1 MDDILQ
7 IKNLCVNYG
16 FIRALKGIDIT
27 VKKGTIVALLGANGA
42 GKTTTLRTV
51 SGVLKPSD
59 GEVILDG
66 EKISGIPS
74 YKIAK
79 KGLTQSPE
87 GRFVFS
93 GLTVEENL
101 RTGAYPLKS
110 KIIDGKR
117 VSAKRQTQANFARV
131 YDLFPRLKERAKQ
144 QANTLSGGE
153 QQMLA
158 IGTAAEIKANKQVQE
173 AYLGTE
179 EA

>member
-66 EKISGIPS
+66 EKISGILQNS
-74 YKIAK
+74 QKGIDAIAGRQVCVFRTDGRGK
-79 KGLTQSPE
+79 FAYRRVPVKEQDYRRKESVGKASDASQLCESL
-87 GRFVFS
+87 RFV
-93 GLTVEENL
+93 
-101 RTGAYPLKS
+101 P
-110 KIIDGKR
+110 
-117 VSAKRQTQANFARV
+117 
-131 YDLFPRLKERAKQ
+131 PP
-144 QANTLSGGE
+144 
-153 QQMLA
+153 
-158 IGTAAEIKANKQVQE
+158 
-173 AYLGTE
+173 
-179 EA
+179 